1 MTATRR
7 ADAAAA
13 AHPPPPGIDLGML
26 SDRLLKV
33 PVHLDRNPVASF
45 DARDAIGPKARA
57 YLDHEFDSTG
67 WKFKDAVG
75 NLPLRAFAGVTTD
88 QLCKIRYSQ
97 FTMMDQSVEKAFET
111 DPTLLTIRKIENSA
125 WRWGMTKPAWNEIVD
140 AWDGIRRFDIGV
152 PGMSATLDFTTGYNE
167 RGYSRHS
174 RTYIDG
180 VMAFLV
186 HHRGKHVMTVGFSVA
201 AGRRLLLQQVQLTS
215 PRGNRWL
222 FGLPRPRLEFVM
234 DRLSAAFPRH
244 RILVADGGQI
254 ASRNL
259 ASYRDGVE
267 RLAETA
273 RRADLAAARPGAG
286 EDEILRAREAA
297 RDLEALQAR
306 HDRLE
311 GDVARIAEGYRQTGR
326 YALGKPRTYNGI
338 AHRPAV
344 AAGDAPGSAPG
355 PG

>member
-1 MTATRR
+1 MTATGQAHAG
-7 ADAAAA
+7 ADAD
-13 AHPPPPGIDLGML
+13 PKGIDLGML
-26 SDRLLKV
+26 TDRLLKV

-57 YLDHEFDSTG
+57 YLDHEFDSTD
-67 WKFKDAVG
+67 WEFKDAVG

-140 AWDGIRRFDIGV
+140 AWDGIRSFDIGV

-222 FGLPRPRLEFVM
+222 FGLPRPRVEHVL
-234 DRLSAAFPRH
+234 DRLSSAFPRH
-244 RILVADGGQI
+244 RILVADGGEI
-254 ASRNL
+254 VAKNL
-259 ASYRDGVE
+259 ASYRQGIE
-267 RLAETA
+267 RLAESA
-273 RRADLAAARPGAG
+273 RRAAEAARRPGAG
-286 EDEILRAREAA
+286 MHEIDRAREAA
-297 RDLEALQAR
+297 EDLAGMRAR
-306 HDRLE
+306 HDHLE
-311 GDVARIAEGYRQTGR
+311 ADAARIAEGYRRTGR
-326 YALGKPRTYNGI
+326 YVLGECRTYNGI
-338 AHRPAV
+338 VHRTASADRDV
-344 AAGDAPGSAPG
+344 PGTARHPG
-355 PG
+355 PA